1 MRQWSL
7 TIGVIALLIIG
18 VGAAFGGWL
27 VDTLTEDGSVRVAA
41 RDTTP
46 RTEVTDPLARPVFA
60 LSGADVRPILRL
72 YPDGATDLPLPT
84 DGQCRQTLVLADHS
98 LSALPLL
105 YATPEP
111 TPTPPAPPAVGPTL
125 TPTPPPGLARWR
137 GRPVTLVADG
147 VLSLALPAGA
157 TVRSELTAQISE
169 TGLPDG
175 YARLMALTLPTS
187 RPDPDGRVYVRLDGH
202 ARGVLDPSAAGGTQR
217 VDHHRLLLTLD
228 IAGIAICDALD
239 ARWERPPQAEL
250 WALSGDP
257 ATEWE
262 ATLPVAPAKQVPAS
276 ISVSA
281 VRNLSCSRESTTTA
295 LVGWNAPAT
304 VVGTTIARYRVVSY
318 EVVSLSVS
326 IEVPETRTSYT
337 ISGLTPGVERTA
349 VVRAIGADGTLGDD
363 LSMICPAQ

>member
-1 MRQWSL
+1 MPPDSRAGRPQP
-7 TIGVIALLIIG
+7 
-18 VGAAFGGWL
+18 VGA
-27 VDTLTEDGSVRVAA
+27 
-41 RDTTP
+41 
-46 RTEVTDPLARPVFA
+46 
-60 LSGADVRPILRL
+60 
-72 YPDGATDLPLPT
+72 PLPY
-84 DGQCRQTLVLADHS
+84 V
-98 LSALPLL
+98 
-105 YATPEP
+105 TPEP
-111 TPTPPAPPAVGPTL
+111 TPTPPAPPAIGPTL
-125 TPTPPPGLARWR
+125 TPTPPPGLARWH
-137 GRPVTLVADG
+137 GRPVALVADG

-228 IAGIAICDALD
+228 IVGTAICDALD

-262 ATLPVAPAKQVPAS
+262 AALPLAPAKQVPAS

-281 VRNLSCSRESTTTA
+281 VQNLSCSRQSATTA
-295 LVGWNAPAT
+295 LVGWDAPAT

-326 IEVPETRTSYT
+326 IEIPEIQTNYT

-349 VVRAIGADGTLGDD
+349 AVRAIGADGTLGDD
-363 LSMICPAQ
+363 LSTICPAQ

>member
-46 RTEVTDPLARPVFA
+46 RTEATDPLARPVFA

-72 YPDGATDLPLPT
+72 YPDGGADLPLPT
-84 DGQCRQTLVLADHS
+84 GGQCRQTLVLADHS

-105 YATPEP
+105 YVTPEP
-111 TPTPPAPPAVGPTL
+111 

-137 GRPVTLVADG
+137 GRPVALVADG
-147 VLSLALPAGA
+147 VLSLALPAVA

-187 RPDPDGRVYVRLDGH
+187 RPDPGGRVYVRLDGH
-202 ARGVLDPSAAGGTQR
+202 ARGVLDPSAAGTQR

-257 ATEWE
+257 ATEW
-262 ATLPVAPAKQVPAS
+262 AAALPAAPAKQVPAS

-281 VRNLSCSRESTTTA
+281 VQNLSCSRESATTA
-295 LVGWNAPAT
+295 LVGWDAPAT
-304 VVGTTIARYRVVSY
+304 VVGTTIARYRVVYY
-318 EVVSLSVS
+318 EVVALSVS

-349 VVRAIGADGTLGDD
+349 LVRAIGADGTLGDE
-363 LSMICPAQ
+363 LSTICPAQ